1 LKTQLIITLS
11 EGIIL
16 GSNIL
21 ISGLTGTGKTSLSSY
36 LSQKFG
42 YGYISG
48 SDIRNEYHNLTKGD
62 RNLWLND
69 EKHIWVDNK
78 RIEDVT
84 LENFIDE
91 KLEFLNMTK
100 QKHVFDVWFLP
111 WYTKIS
117 SFKILILAPLDTR
130 ANRLQKSVRICHNLQ
145 SSIHQKDI
153 RSYQYA
159 LKKYNVDIIGDTSP
173 FDIVLV
179 NDDYSE
185 SVFLER
191 ACEEISKMINKNEN

>member
-1 LKTQLIITLS
+1 
-11 EGIIL
+11 L